1 VSLTDL
7 LAAALD
13 THSGLWAPFPVWF
26 IGALVFVMQMASAP
40 SSGSKRACVAL
51 LIAWALWLVLFIVV
65 MTLVGILGDLYGV
78 VIVPSVMIPILF
90 VLMIAFVIVADVAF
104 RAAHGP
110 VNGDLGDMRTLRGV
124 HLGLNL
130 AGMFIF
136 PIFTYIGVPLTIA
149 KIARHRRTTGCFGG
163 TAAFG
168 VLTLLFLTIVILV
181 ASITSGIRSDYGPID
196 YYNCRK
202 RSVLQVQNS
211 TTVTGTTTGFT
222 TGFTTIDPTT
232 DPTTIYATNSPAT
245 IDPTTDAT
253 TAWTWAATTGFDWL
267 GSTFVWD
274 TTTND
279 PWWTATTE
287 ACYVEAHGG
296 AWSSMWTGLG
306 SRIWGDY
313 YYYSYYRTQ
322 LDEPGA
328 IIAVVVLSLLAFSF
342 HIVFTVLADQ
352 IILKNIAGASPGPI
366 TGVVIS
372 QVPGATAGQPL
383 VHPCASCGTPLQF
396 NRTGPMTQVQC
407 YQCRAIVEFTTA

>member
-1 VSLTDL
+1 LPFVFCKSCGCIVFFSVFVSLTDL

-232 DPTTIYATNSPAT
+232 DPTTIYATIARLRSTRPQT
-245 IDPTTDAT
+245 RRRRGPGRRQPDSIGWDLPLFGTRLPTTRGGPRPQRRATLKRTEALGAACGLGWAQGSGVTTTITPT
-253 TAWTWAATTGFDWL
+253 TARNWTSRAPSSPSLCSRCSPFR
-267 GSTFVWD
+267 STSCSRCSP
-274 TTTND
+274 TK
-279 PWWTATTE
+279 
-287 ACYVEAHGG
+287 
-296 AWSSMWTGLG
+296 SS
-306 SRIWGDY
+306 SRI
-313 YYYSYYRTQ
+313 SQAHHQAR
-322 LDEPGA
+322 
-328 IIAVVVLSLLAFSF
+328 SL
-342 HIVFTVLADQ
+342 
-352 IILKNIAGASPGPI
+352 AS
-366 TGVVIS
+366 
-372 QVPGATAGQPL
+372 
-383 VHPCASCGTPLQF
+383 
-396 NRTGPMTQVQC
+396 
-407 YQCRAIVEFTTA
+407 